1 VALVLHLAVGYLIA
15 LSGLIAPMWVLVPLL
30 LVWGLLAGQ
39 FIAITRR
46 GQNPWLY
53 LAVPGTAAALW
64 LLAVPGLGTLL
75 DWTA

>member
-1 VALVLHLAVGYLIA
+1 
-15 LSGLIAPMWVLVPLL
+15 MWVLVPLL

-46 GQNPWLY
+46 GQNPWWY
-53 LAVPGTAAALW
+53 LAVPGAASALW
-64 LLAVPGLGTLL
+64 IVMVPGLGSLL